1 MAAVEFSLYPEGA
14 RLLEGRRA
22 LVTGGDSGIGRAT
35 SYELAAHGA
44 AVAVNHVGD
53 AADARAIADDIQAAG
68 GRATAVQMDVSQEED
83 VRRGFAEAAA
93 ALGGLDILVVNTGGG
108 SPGSLLAHDD
118 ATDERA
124 YRSMLRPVLSSM
136 RRAAPLL
143 RSSDQGRI
151 VVLTARSVV
160 EASTDL
166 ALSSVFRSGAAAAA
180 RSLALDLAPEVNVN
194 VVVTGQFDTGALAR
208 FEQAR
213 ATSENRS
220 PAEVR
225 AEHIASTPLGRVGR
239 PDELADVV
247 VFLCSARASFVT
259 GDAIR
264 VDGGAVRGF

>member
-1 MAAVEFSLYPEGA
+1 MDLG
-14 RLLEGRRA
+14 LDGRRA
-22 LVTGGDSGIGRAT
+22 LVFGSSAGLGEAVAAG
-35 SYELAAHGA
+35 LAAEGA
-44 AVAVNHVGD
+44 RVAVTSRDPDRAVAARDRTGAETALHGD
-53 AADARAIADDIQAAG
+53 L
-68 GRATAVQMDVSQEED
+68 SED
-83 VRRGFAEAAA
+83 GVASRLVDEAAA

-108 SPGSLLAHDD
+108 APGSLLDQDD

-124 YRSMLRPVLSSM
+124 YRSMLRPVIASL

-180 RSLALDLAPEVNVN
+180 RSLALDLAPQVNVN

-208 FEQAR
+208 FEAAR
-213 ATSENRS
+213 AAAEGRTTEDVRS
-220 PAEVR
+220 
-225 AEHIASTPLGRVGR
+225 EHIASTPLGRMGR
-239 PDELADVV
+239 PEELADVV